1 MGSALG
7 LQGVPGFCMTIAVAK
22 AIEATLGGVLW
33 VDKRDG
39 IDCVGS
45 FICIHVRFEVTH
57 PLI

>member
-1 MGSALG
+1 
-7 LQGVPGFCMTIAVAK
+7 MTIAVAK

-45 FICIHVRFEVTH
+45 FICIRVRFEVTH